1 MFQDEMGANW
11 ATFTR
16 HFSEYFWLISLN
28 PFEQGVKKM
37 FRAKLINHFSAS
49 GALILTFISG
59 LFVNSFPRFSHSSSI
74 DALSGFLTVLFF
86 LFLFIG
92 ILSSLIALIAIFMR
106 LRFRWI
112 LIFTL
117 LSFLGSGVCFLRY
130 SIMSF
135 TSLIA
140 LLIVLINYNDFKT
153 RNLQYAKNT
162 NWD

>member
-1 MFQDEMGANW
+1 
-11 ATFTR
+11 
-16 HFSEYFWLISLN
+16 
-28 PFEQGVKKM
+28 
-37 FRAKLINHFSAS
+37 
-49 GALILTFISG
+49 
-59 LFVNSFPRFSHSSSI
+59 
-74 DALSGFLTVLFF
+74 
-86 LFLFIG
+86 
-92 ILSSLIALIAIFMR
+92 MR